1 MTHLTEEERQR
12 YSRHILLPEIG
23 IEGQEKIKNG
33 RILVVGAGGLGSP
46 VLLYLA
52 AAGVGTI
59 GIADGDTVDLSNL
72 QRQVIHSTAET
83 GIPKILSAAKRI
95 KEINPNVTVKTY
107 DCMLTDDN
115 AAGIMADYDFIV
127 DGTDNFAAKLLIN
140 DTCTALGKPFS
151 HGAIFEFE
159 GHTFTHTPGTAC
171 YRCIFGAA
179 PPPRVMPAKAKAG
192 VLGAIAG
199 MLGTIQAAE
208 ALKYLTGTGTLLTD
222 SLLRFDA
229 RTMDF
234 MKLNVKRDPKCTA
247 CGGKHSRTHI

>member
-23 IEGQEKIKNG
+23 IEGQEKIKRG
-33 RILVVGAGGLGSP
+33 RVLVVGAGGLGSP
-46 VLLYLA
+46 VLMYLA

-72 QRQVIHSTAET
+72 QRQVIHTTEMVGIQKTESARQRMTA
-83 GIPKILSAAKRI
+83 
-95 KEINPNVTVKTY
+95 INPNITVHTH
-107 DCMLTDDN
+107 DGMLTESN
-115 AAGIMADYDFIV
+115 ARDIMDGYDFVI
-127 DGTDNFAAKLLIN
+127 DGTDNFAAKILIN
-140 DTCTALGKPFS
+140 DLCVATGKPFS

-171 YRCIFGAA
+171 YRCIFGSA
-179 PPPRVMPAKAKAG
+179 PPPDVMPAKAGAG

-222 SLLRFDA
+222 RLLRFDA

-234 MKLNVKRDPKCTA
+234 MKIAVKRSAA
-247 CGGKHSRTHI
+247 CPACSKKR